1 MGKNFYPPFFR
12 PFPYVYFETSRIK
25 FTDRRNLQSFI
36 VWLIFENVSI
46 YWKLT
51 CDIKI
56 RIWQKRRRGFQ
67 LSGWRVWGFKW
78 RRVNKGAIVYR
89 RQDGIYHAI
98 RARVTEASRVRVT
111 ECNSGYSSTSAA
123 KTNLVKLVLCRTETR
138 ILWNSFAGKYFYKW
152 RYGWL
157 RARARVCARVRVCAC
172 VCWRDE
178 ERDNFLIIRNAFI
191 YAQILK
197 LMTRLSQ

>member
-1 MGKNFYPPFFR
+1 MRYKNT
-12 PFPYVYFETSRIK
+12 YVA
-25 FTDRRNLQSFI
+25 
-36 VWLIFENVSI
+36 
-46 YWKLT
+46 
-51 CDIKI
+51 
-56 RIWQKRRRGFQ
+56 KRRRGFP

-98 RARVTEASRVRVT
+98 RVRVTEASRVRVT

-152 RYGWL
+152 RYDC
-157 RARARVCARVRVCAC
+157 ARERVCAWV
-172 VCWRDE
+172 WRDE
-178 ERDNFLIIRNAFI
+178 ERDNFLIIRNATM

-197 LMTRLSQ
+197 LMTKFSQEYNDRKIQDSKDLEF